1 MLNLV
6 PTLPA
11 FEAGLL
17 GLSDHILSSVQAI
30 LSRRAAEARMTGW
43 FEMALLRSDF
53 HVDFKSSF
61 HSFRVLDEASAMCF
75 FAELEDAEEI

>member
-1 MLNLV
+1 MLNSV
-6 PTLPA
+6 QTLPA

-17 GLSDHILSSVQAI
+17 GLSDHISSVQAT

-53 HVDFKSSF
+53 RVDFKSFF